1 MNKFIFLGPPGFDKK
16 EQHRDFPWHWYLFL
30 HNNLNKEKQMTK
42 YCIKLISE
50 VYFEFDYE
58 GPLKDSCVPEN
69 YPDEIKALIMEEA
82 KKLSDKNFYV
92 GYCNERRDPGSHC
105 SSSEELKFLNGNG
118 TSAAAQP
125 DFTDEELKCIK
136 EEIKEMSVEESS
148 AFLMNK
154 YPGRFCTIRSEAS
167 LGNVK
172 HGGFGVAGV
181 FTPEDIEKMTASGC
195 FIPATEEEKKER
207 GNLYDHIVWG
217 MLPIKMRAALLPEF
231 IALRSTFP
239 FCALIRK
246 LSPEEEKE
254 VLTHMD
260 RIECMVHLSDIIE
273 YMKENNLLPFK
284 VMTAEELNK
293 LDVKPYDL
301 VEEYGKE
308 LAQESMAQGVKN
320 TMDYMAMTR
329 KLEPEE
335 EEELLSHFHHIQGKP
350 LPEIIEYLKEN
361 NLPPFK
367 ESLSSFDEW
376 LASLEAYL
384 KENKEP
390 TNKPAEKTGENNE

>member
-231 IALRSTFP
+231 IALRGTFP

-254 VLTHMD
+254 VLTHME
-260 RIECMVHLSDIIE
+260 RIECMTSLSDII
-273 YMKENNLLPFK
+273 
-284 VMTAEELNK
+284 
-293 LDVKPYDL
+293 D
-301 VEEYGKE
+301 
-308 LAQESMAQGVKN
+308 
-320 TMDYMAMTR
+320 
-329 KLEPEE
+329 
-335 EEELLSHFHHIQGKP
+335 
-350 LPEIIEYLKEN
+350 YLKEN

-367 ESLSSFDEW
+367 EHLQEAKEAFINVSASCTGYEYTIWGLLPVKMREVVLPEFFALRGTSDFCALIMILSSEEQEEISKHLLNFKGQTLRDIID
-376 LASLEAYL
+376 YL
-384 KENKEP
+384 KEIGVAPFNKPLE
-390 TNKPAEKTGENNE
+390 TPAEKTGENNE